1 MIWTDKNVKLVEKF
15 IDIRN
20 RGLYCSGEQLT
31 RVYNEVFEKNVHV
44 TNCSSCMRQRIS
56 ELEKALNKFKKQME
70 LENKAQEAP
79 KQEEVNDT
87 PEEQKEADTEQIK
100 EENDNGDNTKSP
112 KTKGRKKKSE

>member
-79 KQEEVNDT
+79 KQEEVDNT
-87 PEEQKEADTEQIK
+87 PQDVKEAVTEQINAK
-100 EENDNGDNTKSP
+100 IDNGDNTKSH
-112 KTKGRKKKSE
+112 KAKGRKKKSE